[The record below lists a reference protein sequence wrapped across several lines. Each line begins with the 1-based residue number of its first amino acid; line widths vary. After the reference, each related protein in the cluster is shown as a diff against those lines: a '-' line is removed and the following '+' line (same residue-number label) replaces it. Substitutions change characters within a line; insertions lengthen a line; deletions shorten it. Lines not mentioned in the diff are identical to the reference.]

1 MLTVLRM
8 WKYEV
13 CGRMER
19 MVLHF
24 EVPKRFMNTIG
35 LANMNTM
42 KSWHYLYYSINKLAT
57 INFEKYFVKI
67 RHIDNLFSN
76 KNDDFWSC
84 LLLKDNAKDRKEILE
99 SKKAISRLHSKSP
112 NEHYNSSCRTA
123 GVISTLCPMDR
134 YSRTCLLGNIL

>member
-1 MLTVLRM
+1 MVTILRM

-42 KSWHYLYYSINKLAT
+42 TPDIIYITVLTN
-57 INFEKYFVKI
+57 
-67 RHIDNLFSN
+67 
-76 KNDDFWSC
+76 
-84 LLLKDNAKDRKEILE
+84 
-99 SKKAISRLHSKSP
+99 
-112 NEHYNSSCRTA
+112 
-123 GVISTLCPMDR
+123 
-134 YSRTCLLGNIL
+134 